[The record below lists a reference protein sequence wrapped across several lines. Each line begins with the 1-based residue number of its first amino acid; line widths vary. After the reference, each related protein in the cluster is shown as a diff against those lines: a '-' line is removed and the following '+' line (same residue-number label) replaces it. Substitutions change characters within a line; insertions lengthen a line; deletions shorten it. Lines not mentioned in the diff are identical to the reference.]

1 MAAFYPLFLTLF
13 PYRVQVNYLLFL
25 FRARTFI
32 LPPSLL
38 AFVFEAKAW
47 TGRGSGGAIR
57 ESTGWDHNFSRRS
70 QKAFR
75 KERRKACGLRLAPW
89 KHHSLVVSRS
99 AALPPCPGGRLEL
112 LEPFLF
118 FKK

>member
-38 AFVFEAKAW
+38 AFVFEEKLGLGVGAAARFAKAPVG
-47 TGRGSGGAIR
+47 TITFLGVP
-57 ESTGWDHNFSRRS
+57 
-70 QKAFR
+70 K
-75 KERRKACGLRLAPW
+75 KL
-89 KHHSLVVSRS
+89 S
-99 AALPPCPGGRLEL
+99 AKRGGRPAASAWPHGNTTALWFHEAQRC
-112 LEPFLF
+112 PRAPAGA
-118 FKK
+118 